1 MRAFNFPAL
10 PPVRWPT
17 GKAKTRAR
25 IVLVL
30 TAILAMLGSITSIAL
45 FATAHGSHVP
55 VHVTTTKPITRP
67 GIVNT
72 PVYTPTHNAA
82 PSYTSP
88 HTHPHPLSYPL
99 FYGNTHLPE
108 VALTFDDGPNP
119 YYTPQVLAIL
129 QHYGVQATFFDV
141 GYLVKDFPNIVR
153 QEYNNGNLVANHSWS
168 HPELTL
174 LSASAILSQLTST
187 SNVIQ
192 TTIGVRPTFFRP
204 PYGAFNRTVL
214 AQASYLG
221 VTTVLWNDTA
231 EDWTLPGVGFIV
243 NRILSL
249 AHAGAI
255 ILLHDGGGN
264 RAQTVA
270 ALPTIITDL
279 ENRGFSLVTLQRLV
293 DDLAVSTSQSAYSGT
308 LSNISFSTGSPPP
321 LANQPFLQLA
331 KRRRSRR

>member
-1 MRAFNFPAL
+1 M
-10 PPVRWPT
+10 
-17 GKAKTRAR
+17 
-25 IVLVL
+25 L
-30 TAILAMLGSITSIAL
+30 TAILAMLGSISSIAL
-45 FATAHGSHVP
+45 SATAHGSHVP
-55 VHVTTTKPITRP
+55 VHLAIIKPITRHS
-67 GIVNT
+67 IITT
-72 PVYTPTHNAA
+72 PIPTPTHNAA
-82 PSYTSP
+82 PSYTSL
-88 HTHPHPLSYPL
+88 HPHPLSYPL

-153 QEYNNGNLVANHSWS
+153 HEYNNGNLVANHSWS

-174 LSASAILSQLTST
+174 FSVSAILSQLTST

-192 TTIGVRPTFFRP
+192 NTIGVRPTFFRP

-214 AQASYLG
+214 EQAGYLG
-221 VTTVLWNDTA
+221 VTTVLWNDAA
-231 EDWTLPGVGFIV
+231 EDWTLPGVSYIV
-243 NRILSL
+243 NKILSL
-249 AHAGAI
+249 AHAGTI

-279 ENRGFSLVTLQRLV
+279 KNRGFSLVTLQRLV
-293 DDLAVSTSQSAYSGT
+293 DDLAVSPSQSVYSNI
-308 LSNISFSTGSPPP
+308 LSNATFSTGTTTATE
-321 LANQPFLQLA
+321 LVAW
-331 KRRRSRR
+331 KRET

>member
-1 MRAFNFPAL
+1 MRAFNFPTL
-10 PPVRWPT
+10 PPGRWPT

-45 FATAHGSHVP
+45 SATAHGSHVP

-99 FYGNTHLPE
+99 FYGNAHLPE

-119 YYTPQVLAIL
+119 YYTPQVLAI
-129 QHYGVQATFFDV
+129 
-141 GYLVKDFPNIVR
+141 FPNIVR

-293 DDLAVSTSQSAYSGT
+293 DDLAVSTSQSAYGST
-308 LSNISFSTGSPPP
+308 LSNTAFSTGSPPP
-321 LANQPFLQLA
+321 LENQPFLQLA
-331 KRRRSRR
+331 KWRRSRR

>member
-10 PPVRWPT
+10 PPGRWPT

-45 FATAHGSHVP
+45 SATAHGSHVP
-55 VHVTTTKPITRP
+55 VHMTTTKPITKP

-72 PVYTPTHNAA
+72 PVYIPTHNAA

-88 HTHPHPLSYPL
+88 HTHPLSYPL

-129 QHYGVQATFFDV
+129 RHYGVQATFFDV

-187 SNVIQ
+187 SNAIQ

-293 DDLAVSTSQSAYSGT
+293 DDLAVSTSQSAYSST
-308 LSNISFSTGSPPP
+308 LSNTAFSTGSPPP

>member
-1 MRAFNFPAL
+1 MRAFKFPAL
-10 PPVRWPT
+10 PPCRWPT

-45 FATAHGSHVP
+45 FANAHGSHVP
-55 VHVTTTKPITRP
+55 VHVTTTKPTTRP
-67 GIVNT
+67 SVVNT
-72 PVYTPTHNAA
+72 PVYIPTHNAA

-88 HTHPHPLSYPL
+88 QTNPHPLSYPL
-99 FYGNTHLPE
+99 F
-108 VALTFDDGPNP
+108 
-119 YYTPQVLAIL
+119 
-129 QHYGVQATFFDV
+129 V

-293 DDLAVSTSQSAYSGT
+293 DDLAVSTSQSAYGST
-308 LSNISFSTGSPPP
+308 LSNTAFSTGSPPP
-321 LANQPFLQLA
+321 LENQPFLQLA
-331 KRRRSRR
+331 KWRRSRR